1 MSKKDVDEYYTKVC
15 ADYKQLRET
24 LTELEEEFK
33 NSVQDVDKIEQVRKM
48 IEPLKVNYERISYI
62 MYLFNKP
69 VRRKKKF
76 SYELEN
82 KKRLN
87 NFSNSSLEDIH
98 KENQEVIKNLKFK
111 D

>member
-15 ADYKQLRET
+15 ADYKQLKET
-24 LTELEEEFK
+24 LTEMEEEFK

-69 VRRKKKF
+69 VRRNKKF

-98 KENQEVIKNLKFK
+98 RENQEVIKNLKFK

>member
-1 MSKKDVDEYYTKVC
+1 MSKKDVEEYYTKVC
-15 ADYKQLRET
+15 ADYKQLKET
-24 LTELEEEFK
+24 LTEMEEEFK

-98 KENQEVIKNLKFK
+98 RENQEVIKNLKFK

>member
-24 LTELEEEFK
+24 LTELEQEFK

-48 IEPLKVNYERISYI
+48 VEPLKVNYERISYI

-76 SYELEN
+76 SYEFQN

-98 KENQEVIKNLKFK
+98 NENQEVIQNLKSK

>member
-24 LTELEEEFK
+24 LTEIEEEFK

-69 VRRKKKF
+69 ARRKKRF
-76 SYELEN
+76 SYEFEN

-87 NFSNSSLEDIH
+87 NLSNSSLEDIH
-98 KENQEVIKNLKFK
+98 KENQEVIQNLKSK

>member
-69 VRRKKKF
+69 VRRKKRF
-76 SYELEN
+76 SYEFEN

-87 NFSNSSLEDIH
+87 NLPNSSLEDIH
-98 KENQEVIKNLKFK
+98 RENQEVIQNLKSE

>member
-1 MSKKDVDEYYTKVC
+1 
-15 ADYKQLRET
+15 
-24 LTELEEEFK
+24 
-33 NSVQDVDKIEQVRKM
+33 M

-76 SYELEN
+76 SYEFEN

-98 KENQEVIKNLKFK
+98 KENQEVIKNLKSK

>member
-24 LTELEEEFK
+24 LTEMEEEFK

-98 KENQEVIKNLKFK
+98 RENQEVIKNLKFK

>member
-15 ADYKQLRET
+15 ADYKQLKET
-24 LTELEEEFK
+24 RKEMEEEFK

-69 VRRKKKF
+69 VRKKKRF
-76 SYELEN
+76 SYEFEN

-87 NFSNSSLEDIH
+87 NFSNSSLEDIQ
-98 KENQEVIKNLKFK
+98 KKNQEDIQNLKSK

>member
-24 LTELEEEFK
+24 LTDMEGEFK

-48 IEPLKVNYERISYI
+48 IVPLKVNYERISYI

-69 VRRKKKF
+69 VRKKKRF
-76 SYELEN
+76 SYEFEN

-98 KENQEVIKNLKFK
+98 KENQEVIQNLKSK

>member
-1 MSKKDVDEYYTKVC
+1 M
-15 ADYKQLRET
+15 
-24 LTELEEEFK
+24 EEEFK
-33 NSVQDVDKIEQVRKM
+33 NSIQDVDKIEQVRKM

-69 VRRKKKF
+69 VRKKKRF
-76 SYELEN
+76 SYEFEN

-98 KENQEVIKNLKFK
+98 RENQEVIKNIKFK

>member
-1 MSKKDVDEYYTKVC
+1 MSKKDVDEYYIKVC

-24 LTELEEEFK
+24 LTEMEEEFK

-76 SYELEN
+76 SYEFEN

-98 KENQEVIKNLKFK
+98 RENQEVIKNLKFK

>member
-15 ADYKQLRET
+15 ADYKQLKET
-24 LTELEEEFK
+24 LTEMEEEFK

-62 MYLFNKP
+62 MYLLINLFVK
-69 VRRKKKF
+69 RKDF
-76 SYELEN
+76 LM
-82 KKRLN
+82 
-87 NFSNSSLEDIH
+87 
-98 KENQEVIKNLKFK
+98 NLKTKK

>member
-1 MSKKDVDEYYTKVC
+1 MIN
-15 ADYKQLRET
+15 YKQLKET
-24 LTELEEEFK
+24 LTEMEEEFK

-69 VRRKKKF
+69 VRKKKRF
-76 SYELEN
+76 SYEFEN

-98 KENQEVIKNLKFK
+98 RENQEVIKNLKFK

>member
-76 SYELEN
+76 SYEFEN

>member
-15 ADYKQLRET
+15 ADYKQLKET
-24 LTELEEEFK
+24 LTEMEEEFK

-98 KENQEVIKNLKFK
+98 RENQEVIKNLKFK